1 MTKLQ
6 NAYLSVLS
14 LAGAIGIVSSAVSCS
29 ETVICS
35 DCGALPTVS
44 IEMRSGN
51 DYSQCRVLFTPAP
64 GTEHFTYFL
73 GTEDDLSSFE
83 DGSLIGVESLST
95 DRPQEVIFYDL
106 KFKQEYM
113 VYARAYNADGVP
125 GGVAAARFFN
135 GQKIEIETKYAT
147 DNSAGVSIK
156 MGDDWSSCRYYLG
169 TPDEKSDFV
178 NGKIPG
184 DTLVDIDRFIVNGFD
199 LMPETEY
206 ALYVLPI
213 NRMGVAYGLM
223 EHAFVTAA
231 KGSCPDFTLDFN
243 TNNPCLVE
251 PVLTPNEKCGRIM
264 ALISLSTT
272 EGTMNEM
279 TDVQM
284 LERNYN
290 GDVQALFAALDA
302 SGRVQKAYNGNP
314 LLVQASLRSLL
325 ECGRELEMLVML
337 YDKEGNYT
345 GTKFF
350 TFSTPDIDAGA
361 GQAEATVEI
370 VDVINGGSDWGVY
383 HTVKAIIHPNENT
396 LGYFMRMM
404 SVDEY
409 EQMIKQ
415 EDGENKLREQM
426 MNDWSYTTFVYGNQ
440 PYAFVNDR
448 IYSWY
453 TKNCIVVCP
462 FNINGKDGWG
472 PITAEYFEIK

>member
-14 LAGAIGIVSSAVSCS
+14 LAGALGLLSGAVSCS
-29 ETVICS
+29 ESVICT
-35 DCGALPTVS
+35 DCATLPSVS
-44 IEMRSGN
+44 VELMQSE

-64 GTEHFTYFL
+64 GTEHFTYYL
-73 GTEDDLSSFE
+73 GTEDDLASFE
-83 DGSLIGVESLST
+83 DGSLTGVESLYT
-95 DRPQEVIFYDL
+95 DSPQEVIFYDL
-106 KFKQEYM
+106 EFKKEYM
-113 VYARAYNADGVP
+113 IYARAFNEEGTP
-125 GGVAAARFFN
+125 GGVAAVRFFN
-135 GQKIEIETKYAT
+135 GQKVVLETVYVT

-169 TPDEKSDFV
+169 TMDEKSDFV
-178 NGKIPG
+178 SGKIPG
-184 DTLVDIDRFIVNGFD
+184 DTLVDLDRYIVNGFD
-199 LMPETEY
+199 LQPETEY
-206 ALYVLPI
+206 ALFVLPV
-213 NRMGVAYGLM
+213 NRMGVQYNVM
-223 EHAFVTAA
+223 EHAFLTAA

-243 TNNPCLVE
+243 TNNSCLVE
-251 PVLTPNEKCGRIM
+251 PVLTPNDKCGKIM
-264 ALISLSTT
+264 ASISLSTT

-279 TDVQM
+279 TDKQM
-284 LERNYN
+284 LDRNYN
-290 GDVQALFAALDA
+290 GDAQALFADLETA
-302 SGRVQKAYNGNP
+302 GRVQKAFNGNP

-337 YDKEGNYT
+337 YDKDGNYT

-370 VDVINGGSDWGVY
+370 VDIINGGSDWGSY

-396 LGYFMRMM
+396 LGYFVRMM

-409 EQMIKQ
+409 EQMVQQ

-426 MNDWSYTTFVYGNQ
+426 MNDWSYTTFVYGDQ
-440 PYAFVNDR
+440 PYAFINEK

-453 TKNCIVVCP
+453 TNNCIVVCP
-462 FNINGKDGWG
+462 FNVNGKDGWG